1 MIPGE
6 HRLDPATISLGVDQT
21 DDHQQP
27 THSQIRK
34 KRVSPTS
41 VWFQP
46 YFCILKTLYGFTL
59 DTVQDDATSSWMLIC
74 HVDF

>member
-1 MIPGE
+1 MIAGE

-27 THSQIRK
+27 THSRIRK

-46 YFCILKTLYGFTL
+46 YFCILKTLVQRWTL
-59 DTVQDDATSSWMLIC
+59 CRMMPLHLGC
-74 HVDF
+74 

>member
-1 MIPGE
+1 MIC
-6 HRLDPATISLGVDQT
+6 LGVDQT

-27 THSQIRK
+27 THSRIRK

-41 VWFQP
+41 MWFQP
-46 YFCILKTLYGFTL
+46 HFCILKTFVQRWTL
-59 DTVQDDATSSWMLIC
+59 HDDATSSWMLIC